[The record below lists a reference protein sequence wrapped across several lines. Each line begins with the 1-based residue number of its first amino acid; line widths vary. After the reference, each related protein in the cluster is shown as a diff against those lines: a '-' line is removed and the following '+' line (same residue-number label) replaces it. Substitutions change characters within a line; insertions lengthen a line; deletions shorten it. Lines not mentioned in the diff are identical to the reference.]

1 MLVNFTNFSKIMKS
15 VFIVLT
21 LGLLLQFFAGCQ
33 NSDIRSFNKPLDL
46 MGKVI
51 SSEILNPN
59 GLIACDS
66 LLFVREQLIGEK
78 LFKIINLHDGEII
91 SEVVHLGKGPGEL
104 INPASLILDEYNTE
118 LWIADWGKNEIFCFP
133 IDSIIQNNA
142 FLPTRSIKILKGYIP
157 MMNMFYY
164 NKSFGFSSYNLR
176 RDLISFIDNKGN
188 LIDSLAIRNKF
199 FKNLWEDKGLSDNPL
214 LIHYNKNKRKFVVAG
229 RYTNQ
234 FAILDQ
240 NGKTMFELEYPFV
253 NQSNY
258 SDDRKWTGNYHTFY
272 NIHSDEEFIY
282 CIYAGDYIIGFD
294 ERNNS
299 PVFNYP
305 NKMFV
310 FDWSGEMCYNIKLDQ
325 RIVFSTFDV
334 KRKRII
340 ASTFEDEPKI
350 VIYNLSIL

>member
-1 MLVNFTNFSKIMKS
+1 MLVNFTIFSKIMKS

-66 LLFVREQLIGEK
+66 LLFVREPLIGEK

-164 NKSFGFSSYNLR
+164 MVGNSTPIGFSFSCSPETTR
-176 RDLISFIDNKGN
+176 
-188 LIDSLAIRNKF
+188 
-199 FKNLWEDKGLSDNPL
+199 
-214 LIHYNKNKRKFVVAG
+214 YNKKDSSNKCINYCIAKVVTNKRYF
-229 RYTNQ
+229 
-234 FAILDQ
+234 
-240 NGKTMFELEYPFV
+240 
-253 NQSNY
+253 
-258 SDDRKWTGNYHTFY
+258 
-272 NIHSDEEFIY
+272 
-282 CIYAGDYIIGFD
+282 
-294 ERNNS
+294 
-299 PVFNYP
+299 
-305 NKMFV
+305 
-310 FDWSGEMCYNIKLDQ
+310 
-325 RIVFSTFDV
+325 
-334 KRKRII
+334 
-340 ASTFEDEPKI
+340 
-350 VIYNLSIL
+350 